1 MCCDISASSPKRQT
15 NSFPIHVTKQKR
27 AKIITLYFWFQ
38 SVTSRWTAQWIW
50 STKTYKV
57 QFRPDQPNLG
67 LVNLWMRCLIN
78 AVVSWTTDIICC
90 TRSFFELVQWIKP
103 WSISTEI
110 RATKAERSCCT
121 LSGSNFTVCEWYS
134 NVWSLKWKLL
144 SSTSYGTISR
154 RFALLSSG
162 MTSLSVPFSVPF
174 KWTLSSDNSP

>member
-1 MCCDISASSPKRQT
+1 M

-57 QFRPDQPNLG
+57 QFRPDQSNLG

-90 TRSFFELVQWIKP
+90 TRSFFELVQWTKP
-103 WSISTEI
+103 WSITTEI

-121 LSGSNFTVCEWYS
+121 LSGSILTFDHSNQSYWVVPLMVLFQDDSHSWVRGWHPYVSKVCHS
-134 NVWSLKWKLL
+134 NE
-144 SSTSYGTISR
+144 R
-154 RFALLSSG
+154 
-162 MTSLSVPFSVPF
+162 
-174 KWTLSSDNSP
+174 